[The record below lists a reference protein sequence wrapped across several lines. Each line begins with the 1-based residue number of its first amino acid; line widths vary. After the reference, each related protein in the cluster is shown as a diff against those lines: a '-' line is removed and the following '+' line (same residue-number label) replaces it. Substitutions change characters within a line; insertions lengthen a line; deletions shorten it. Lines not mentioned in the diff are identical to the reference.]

1 MQQHSRRICRLVIL
15 VAGCLATVS
24 AIAQQ
29 GPISL
34 KQAIDLALTNNRS
47 LRSDSL
53 NMAITDSRNKEIA
66 SQYKPHVKYYS
77 VSEYNPAIPS
87 QMLPGKVVGQPTKD
101 LVAVEFGTSYN
112 IRNGIE
118 VSQAI
123 FRKDWLI
130 QMKAAGLYN
139 DIAKTKY
146 TLSREEL
153 VYQVA
158 SVYYSLQATAE
169 YISATR
175 HDYTNMKEVVSI
187 AQAQVEQ
194 GVLKKVDFESL
205 QINLANTDSRLQ
217 QLETQYTDQLTYL
230 NYLLGLQASLPTL
243 ISKVDESSLKTA
255 DPVRNLQQREDI
267 RLSHQMIASKEVELK
282 MINAE
287 KKPQYSSYFR
297 YNFNGSFNSLGDAF
311 NNDYYYNAATVGVS
325 MNLSLFD
332 GNNRRHR
339 AQSTRLQIEQLKQ
352 QSIDLQDRAQR
363 ELVSAASTL
372 NSYQTQYFI
381 SRSNR
386 DLAEKV
392 FNSRKALYAEGVTTL
407 IELLDAERELTQA
420 RNNYVQ
426 SLINLQSGQ
435 LSLHKANGTLLTAFI
450 NKL

>member
-243 ISKVDESSLKTA
+243 ISKVDESSLKAA
-255 DPVRNLQQREDI
+255 DPVRNLQQREDV

-339 AQSTRLQIEQLKQ
+339 TQSTRLQIEQLKQ

-372 NSYQTQYFI
+372 NSYRTQYFI

-435 LSLHKANGTLLTAFI
+435 LSLHKANGTLLTEFI

>member
-24 AIAQQ
+24 SSAQQ

-34 KQAIDLALTNNRS
+34 KQAIDLAFTNNRS
-47 LRSDSL
+47 LRADSL
-53 NMAITDSRNKEIA
+53 NLSITDSRNREIA
-66 SQYKPHVKYYS
+66 SQYKPHLKYYS
-77 VSEYNPAIPS
+77 TTEYNPAVPS
-87 QMLPGKVVGQPTKD
+87 QMLPGKVVGEPAKD
-101 LVAVEFGTSYN
+101 LVAVEFGTNYN
-112 IRNGIE
+112 IRNGVE
-118 VSQAI
+118 LNQAL

-130 QMKAAGLYN
+130 QIKAAGLYN
-139 DIAKTKY
+139 DIARTKY

-158 SVYYSLQATAE
+158 AVYYSLQATAE
-169 YISATR
+169 YISSTR
-175 HDYTNMKEVVSI
+175 HDYNNMKEVVGI

-194 GVLKKVDFESL
+194 GVLKRVDFESL
-205 QINLANTDSRLQ
+205 QINLANTDSKLQ

-230 NYLLGLQASLPTL
+230 NYLLGMQASLPTK
-243 ISKVDESSLKTA
+243 ISPVDETSLKA
-255 DPVRNLQQREDI
+255 DDAVKNLQQREDI
-267 RLSHQMIASKEVELK
+267 RLSYQMIASKEVELK
-282 MINAE
+282 MIDAE

-297 YNFNGSFNSLGDAF
+297 YNYNGSFNNVGDAF
-311 NNDYYYNAATVGVS
+311 KSDYYYNAATIGVS

-332 GNNRRHR
+332 GGNRRHR
-339 AQSTRLQIEQLKQ
+339 AQSTRLQLDQLRQ
-352 QSIDLQDRAQR
+352 QSLDLQDRAQR
-363 ELVSAASTL
+363 ELVSASATL
-372 NSYQTQYFI
+372 SSYRTQYSI

-426 SLINLQSGQ
+426 ALINLQSGQ
-435 LSLHKANGTLLTAFI
+435 LSLHKANGTLLSEFI

>member
-34 KQAIDLALTNNRS
+34 KQAIDLAFTNNRS

-87 QMLPGKVVGQPTKD
+87 QMLSGKVVGQPTKD

-243 ISKVDESSLKTA
+243 ISKVDESSLKAA

-339 AQSTRLQIEQLKQ
+339 TQSTRLQIEQLKQ